1 MPTKVHC
8 AELDYFPEKAK
19 ESCKHPNLVFVTCL
33 TFCRFEHSG
42 VFFFYYSLLRSFRE
56 YKLSRR
62 QGSTRSARCLQHQI
76 RM

>member
-42 VFFFYYSLLRSFRE
+42 VFFFLLLSTSFIPR
-56 YKLSRR
+56 
-62 QGSTRSARCLQHQI
+62 I
-76 RM
+76 